1 MMLGVLSVFEYTGI
15 LLEEEGGGDYCNPH
29 LLDVLCR
36 CAFWLRFVVRLFL
49 PTHSTIPMYP
59 WKDVLNILSWKNVG
73 AGCNDTHP
81 RSSRVGRND
90 SKLNLFS

>member
-1 MMLGVLSVFEYTGI
+1 MYLNILGYFLKR
-15 LLEEEGGGDYCNPH
+15 GGGGEGRGIIDIINPH
-29 LLDVLCR
+29 LLDILCR

-59 WKDVLNILSWKNVG
+59 WKDVLNILSWNNVR
-73 AGCNDTHP
+73 AGCNNTHP

-90 SKLNLFS
+90 TKLNLFS